1 MTTGI
6 KCDLKALTESEPF
19 KYLLFVL
26 LEVDIL
32 TQSQEME
39 VAETSFDKKC
49 SLVYVS
55 FCLRCKSILGIP
67 V

>member
-1 MTTGI
+1 MTGV
-6 KCDLKALTESEPF
+6 KCDLKAMKESEPF
-19 KYLLFVL
+19 EYLLFVL

-39 VAETSFDKKC
+39 VAETSFNKKF
-49 SLVYVS
+49 SLVFVS